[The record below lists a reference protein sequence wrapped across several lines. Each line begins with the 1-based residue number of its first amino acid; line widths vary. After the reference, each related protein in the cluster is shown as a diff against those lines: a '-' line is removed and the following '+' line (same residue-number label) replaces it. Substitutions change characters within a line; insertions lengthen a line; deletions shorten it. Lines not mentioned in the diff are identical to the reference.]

1 MASHSDTTGIIDTD
15 SRFVIDIV
23 TGKIENHSDKESLR
37 QYSHNSERFSFEMPR
52 HVEGHDMTNCTK
64 VTVNYLAAD
73 IPGEYEVDDLAVDSE
88 ADDKITF
95 SWLISSNVTQ
105 KKGKLRFAVVFECA
119 KEDGTITYR
128 WPTDINY
135 DYEIKETISNDSG
148 IVYENVDILE
158 QWKQQLFY
166 GSNSVTANIQAE
178 GRRQQALV
186 ANKGSEV
193 KKSIPDDYATLSDRV
208 SELCDH
214 MDLNIV
220 SYTFSWIGSKKVNTT
235 DGKLFD
241 PGIYAA
247 SSLKPCY
254 SNFVTIGDG
263 IDHLEI
269 HRSVNDNKVTGGAFY
284 SAASE
289 SYFISGFKEDS
300 GNNISVPDGAKYF
313 RINSTTD
320 GSSNLALV
328 VNGIPKETAVEVLK
342 KSVEDIKADAEE
354 TNEEIRGLKEDIVY
368 KRNARLIPVQFETIL
383 GYYAFDGFVSGKKE
397 WQARLMRVP
406 CKKGDK
412 YLYHGYSD
420 NIYGVSFLDS
430 EFGII
435 RQIHVPENKE
445 FEMDVNVIDNA
456 SYIDFY
462 SASDSMKTYVLKYNR
477 EDTSNNDVGKIF
489 INASSQLSETDNKYF
504 APTRE
509 ELVYGAGMKLKEIT
523 AENDTVFKFSFTQYQ
538 SMTAYVDDFC
548 IVSSGDYVNGTEV
561 FYENIIVFVPKGKT
575 LRINDFKSNV
585 YVSKFEKLVPI
596 TEEYINEKI
605 PDVPKTVDA
614 VTDGESNPVSS
625 NAVYHAIK
633 ANVIQV
639 STGLP
644 YIAVASSEA
653 PTAIKSVCQYV
664 CDGTNDEI
672 EIQNAINSLASTG
685 GRVFLTKG
693 KFFISQPIE
702 TGNILIELCGEGAL
716 LDLREDTL
724 NSPDRGGTILQ
735 AVGNTDLLHIGG
747 AKGTTVHDIAFFG
760 YGRNKV
766 DNTSHGIRFTG
777 YADTD
782 RIYNCGFTNCAVAIG
797 ADIQTDVLYIHNL
810 SVQRN
815 KVGICLYRSDAEVHD
830 CLFCENIGMES
841 VIWDNKTYNINCADI
856 CVNDGKIYNNTF
868 RRSGMCYDIFKV
880 YGHESGLESD
890 DVKPISSVVVR
901 QRAHIVGN
909 TFFDCIYANCIRI
922 MMKPDFLLIEGN
934 SFTKWGH
941 KDQIDDCRKSAIC
954 FDAGS
959 VLGTIMNNRF
969 YSDSNTEKF
978 TDKYAIYENNTD
990 GDNSYWRYS
999 NTYMNNF
1006 IGNLTADTENKCRI
1020 IGTAS
1025 QNQFINNIVVNGN

>member
-1 MASHSDTTGIIDTD
+1 MNTTIIFTIKNRRISSDTKSIDLIGDNMDYTAVFDLDEDLAFERIKTARFIKDDAQEERILDDNNSCQIPPELLKKGYISVGVYTD
-15 SRFVIDIV
+15 EKSTTPCFLQINRSIRETDYPVKDPEPDV
-23 TGKIENHSDKESLR
+23 YRQLLEKIEKLKGLREIELRADEKNIQWRYVGEEEWKQLISFSDITVSPEEIKQAVKEYLKD
-37 QYSHNSERFSFEMPR
+37 NPLEETDP
-52 HVEGHDMTNCTK
+52 
-64 VTVNYLAAD
+64 TVPDWAKEPQKPTYTAEEVGALPTSKLPEAIDVALAQAKASGEFNGKD
-73 IPGEYEVDDLAVDSE
+73 GKDGAPGE
-88 ADDKITF
+88 
-95 SWLISSNVTQ
+95 
-105 KKGKLRFAVVFECA
+105 KG
-119 KEDGTITYR
+119 
-128 WPTDINY
+128 
-135 DYEIKETISNDSG
+135 
-148 IVYENVDILE
+148 
-158 QWKQQLFY
+158 
-166 GSNSVTANIQAE
+166 
-178 GRRQQALV
+178 
-186 ANKGSEV
+186 
-193 KKSIPDDYATLSDRV
+193 
-208 SELCDH
+208 
-214 MDLNIV
+214 
-220 SYTFSWIGSKKVNTT
+220 
-235 DGKLFD
+235 D
-241 PGIYAA
+241 PGETTYVENPYDDTQ
-247 SSLKPCY
+247 LK
-254 SNFVTIGDG
+254 NDIGQ
-263 IDHLEI
+263 
-269 HRSVNDNKVTGGAFY
+269 
-284 SAASE
+284 
-289 SYFISGFKEDS
+289 
-300 GNNISVPDGAKYF
+300 
-313 RINSTTD
+313 
-320 GSSNLALV
+320 
-328 VNGIPKETAVEVLK
+328 
-342 KSVEDIKADAEE
+342 
-354 TNEEIRGLKEDIVY
+354 LKEDIVY
-368 KRNARLIPVQFETIL
+368 KRNTRLIPVQFETVL
-383 GYYAFDGFVSGKKE
+383 GYYAYDGFVSGKKE
-397 WQARLMRVP
+397 WGARLMRVQ

-412 YLYHGYSD
+412 YLYHGYCD

-435 RQIHVPENKE
+435 RQISVPENKE

-462 SASDSMKTYVLKYNR
+462 SASYNIKTYVMKYNR

-489 INASSQLSETDNKYF
+489 IDASSQLSETDDKYF
-504 APTRE
+504 SPSSE
-509 ELVYGAGMKLKEIT
+509 ELVYGADMKLKEIT
-523 AENDTVFKFSFTQYQ
+523 PENDTVFKFSFTQCQ
-538 SMTAYVDDFC
+538 AATAYVDDFC
-548 IVSSGDYVNGTEV
+548 IVTSDDYVNGTEV
-561 FYENIIVFVPKGKT
+561 FKENIIVFVPKGKT

-596 TEEYINEKI
+596 TEEYIN
-605 PDVPKTVDA
+605 DVV
-614 VTDGESNPVSS
+614 
-625 NAVYHAIK
+625 K
-633 ANVIQV
+633 A

-685 GRVFLTKG
+685 GKVFLTKG

-702 TGNILIELCGEGAL
+702 TGNTLIELCGEGAL

-735 AVGNTDLLHIGG
+735 AVENTDLLHIGG

-766 DNTSHGIRFTG
+766 DNTSYGIRFTG

-830 CLFCENIGMES
+830 CLFCENIGMENVS
-841 VIWDNKTYNINCADI
+841 WDNKTYNINCADI

-890 DVKPISSVVVR
+890 VVKPISSVVVR
-901 QRAHIVGN
+901 QRAYITGN
-909 TFFDCIYANCIRI
+909 NFFDCIYANCIRI

-941 KDQIDDCRKSAIC
+941 KDQTDDCRKSAIC
-954 FDAGS
+954 FDKGS
-959 VLGTIMNNRF
+959 VLGAIMNNRF
-969 YSDSNTEKF
+969 YSDSNTQKF
-978 TDKYAIYENNTD
+978 TDKYAIYECDIQYPND
-990 GDNSYWRYS
+990 YWQYS
-999 NTYMNNF
+999 NTYANNF

>member
-1 MASHSDTTGIIDTD
+1 MPSTENNYVATDLGNIALNPCGEYSKSTLYEYLDMVSYQGGSYFCKVDFPQKISGIAPEPGKNTEMWQMLTLPGQLTPEAIAMHDDVVNKAKQVETSRAAVELSQQEVEAAQADVQQMRQDTQEAAEQAIASRDSAAGYAQSAETSRTAARESEDNVNAQVAGFDTRVAEKTSDAETAIAEARQTAVSAVSTKQDEAMQAVTDEGDKQIKNVEDAGTEQVGKVKSAGASAVSAAGAAGVSAVNAVKTQQTASIKAVADEGTKQVGAVDTADTTQVNAVNTAGKTQVEAVNAAGDAQV
-15 SRFVIDIV
+15 VIL
-23 TGKIENHSDKESLR
+23 TE
-37 QYSHNSERFSFEMPR
+37 
-52 HVEGHDMTNCTK
+52 T
-64 VTVNYLAAD
+64 A
-73 IPGEYEVDDLAVDSE
+73 
-88 ADDKITF
+88 
-95 SWLISSNVTQ
+95 
-105 KKGKLRFAVVFECA
+105 A
-119 KEDGTITYR
+119 KELV
-128 WPTDINY
+128 NLQ
-135 DYEIKETISNDSG
+135 E
-148 IVYENVDILE
+148 VAE
-158 QWKQQLFY
+158 QFK
-166 GSNSVTANIQAE
+166 
-178 GRRQQALV
+178 
-186 ANKGSEV
+186 
-193 KKSIPDDYATLSDRV
+193 DDH
-208 SELCDH
+208 EQ
-214 MDLNIV
+214 
-220 SYTFSWIGSKKVNTT
+220 IGS
-235 DGKLFD
+235 
-241 PGIYAA
+241 
-247 SSLKPCY
+247 
-254 SNFVTIGDG
+254 
-263 IDHLEI
+263 
-269 HRSVNDNKVTGGAFY
+269 
-284 SAASE
+284 
-289 SYFISGFKEDS
+289 
-300 GNNISVPDGAKYF
+300 
-313 RINSTTD
+313 
-320 GSSNLALV
+320 
-328 VNGIPKETAVEVLK
+328 
-342 KSVEDIKADAEE
+342 
-354 TNEEIRGLKEDIVY
+354 LKEDLAY
-368 KRNARLIPVQFETIL
+368 KINSRLTPIQFETVL
-383 GYYAFDGFVSGKKE
+383 GYYNVNGFVTGKKE
-397 WQARLMRVP
+397 WGARLMRVQ

-412 YLYHGYSD
+412 YLYHGYCD

-430 EFGII
+430 EFRII
-435 RQIHVPENKE
+435 RQISVPKNKE
-445 FEMDVNVIDNA
+445 FEMDVIAIDNA

-462 SASDSMKTYVLKYNR
+462 SGNSGMKTYVLKYNR

-489 INASSQLSETDNKYF
+489 IDASSQLSETDNKYF
-504 APTRE
+504 SPIKE
-509 ELVYGAGMKLKEIT
+509 ELVYGHNMKLKEIT
-523 AENDTVFKFSFTQYQ
+523 PENDTVFKFSFIQNQ
-538 SMTAYVDDFC
+538 AATAYVDDFC
-548 IVSSGDYVNGTEV
+548 IVTSNNYVSGTEV
-561 FYENIIVFVPKGKT
+561 FHENIIVFVPKGKT

-605 PDVPKTVDA
+605 PDVPKTVDT
-614 VTDGESNPVSS
+614 VTDGEFNPVSS
-625 NAVYHAIK
+625 NAVYHAIET
-633 ANVIQV
+633 NVAQV

-672 EIQNAINSLASTG
+672 EIQNAINSLGSTG
-685 GRVFLTKG
+685 GKVFLTKG
-693 KFFISQPIE
+693 KFFISQSIE
-702 TGNILIELCGEGAL
+702 TGNTLIELCGEGAL

-766 DNTSHGIRFTG
+766 DNTSYGIRFTG

-830 CLFCENIGMES
+830 CLFCENIGMENVS
-841 VIWDNKTYNINCADI
+841 WDNKTYNINCADI

-880 YGHESGLESD
+880 YGNESGLEFD
-890 DVKPISSVVVR
+890 DVRPVSSVVLLGCAR
-901 QRAHIVGN
+901 IIEN
-909 TFFDCIYANCIRI
+909 YFFDKIYANCIRV
-922 MMKPDFLLIEGN
+922 MSRTDFVYIEGN

-941 KDQIDDCRKSAIC
+941 KDQADDCRKSAIC

-1020 IGTAS
+1020 IGTAP
-1025 QNQFINNIVVNGN
+1025 QNQFINNIVVNR

>member
-1 MASHSDTTGIIDTD
+1 MADKP
-15 SRFVIDIV
+15 V
-23 TGKIENHSDKESLR
+23 TREEK
-37 QYSHNSERFSFEMPR
+37 
-52 HVEGHDMTNCTK
+52 
-64 VTVNYLAAD
+64 YLAYLTGDYTGGLQKPITRTEKYLYELCLKGIGGD
-73 IPGEYEVDDLAVDSE
+73 ISPE
-88 ADDKITF
+88 
-95 SWLISSNVTQ
+95 
-105 KKGKLRFAVVFECA
+105 
-119 KEDGTITYR
+119 
-128 WPTDINY
+128 
-135 DYEIKETISNDSG
+135 EIKNAVNEYLEKNPVKPGATTEQAQQIEQNKTDVTSLKKET
-148 IVYENVDILE
+148 
-158 QWKQQLFY
+158 
-166 GSNSVTANIQAE
+166 
-178 GRRQQALV
+178 
-186 ANKGSEV
+186 
-193 KKSIPDDYATLSDRV
+193 
-208 SELCDH
+208 
-214 MDLNIV
+214 
-220 SYTFSWIGSKKVNTT
+220 
-235 DGKLFD
+235 
-241 PGIYAA
+241 
-247 SSLKPCY
+247 SSLK
-254 SNFVTIGDG
+254 
-263 IDHLEI
+263 
-269 HRSVNDNKVTGGAFY
+269 
-284 SAASE
+284 
-289 SYFISGFKEDS
+289 EDL
-300 GNNISVPDGAKYF
+300 AYK
-313 RINSTTD
+313 INS
-320 GSSNLALV
+320 
-328 VNGIPKETAVEVLK
+328 
-342 KSVEDIKADAEE
+342 
-354 TNEEIRGLKEDIVY
+354 
-368 KRNARLIPVQFETIL
+368 RLTPVQFETVL
-383 GYYAFDGFVSGKKE
+383 GYYGANGFVAGKKE
-397 WQARLMRVP
+397 WGARLMRVP

-412 YLYHGYSD
+412 YLYHGYCD

-430 EFGII
+430 DFGVI
-435 RQIHVPENKE
+435 RRIHVPKNKE

-462 SASDSMKTYVLKYNR
+462 SASYSKKTYVLKYNR
-477 EDTSNNDVGKIF
+477 EDTNNNDVGKIF
-489 INASSQLSETDNKYF
+489 TDASSQLSETDNKYF
-504 APTRE
+504 SPNRE
-509 ELVYGAGMKLKEIT
+509 ELVDAKGMILKSIT
-523 AENDTVFKFSFTQYQ
+523 PENDTVFKFSFVQHQ
-538 SMTAYVDDFC
+538 KSTAYVDDFC
-548 IVSSGDYVNGTEV
+548 IVTSDDYVNGTEV
-561 FYENIIVFVPKGKT
+561 FKENIIVFVPKGKT
-575 LRINDFKSNV
+575 LRINDFKSTV

-596 TEEYINEKI
+596 TEEYINN
-605 PDVPKTVDA
+605 VV
-614 VTDGESNPVSS
+614 
-625 NAVYHAIK
+625 K
-633 ANVIQV
+633 A

-664 CDGTNDEI
+664 CDGTNDEK

-685 GRVFLTKG
+685 GKVFLTKG

-702 TGNILIELCGEGAL
+702 TGNTLIELCGEGAL

-766 DNTSHGIRFTG
+766 DNTSYGIRFTG

-830 CLFCENIGMES
+830 CLFCENIGMENVS
-841 VIWDNKTYNINCADI
+841 WDNKTYNINCADI

-901 QRAHIVGN
+901 QRAHIAGN

-941 KDQIDDCRKSAIC
+941 KDQTDDCRKSAIC
-954 FDAGS
+954 FDRGS

-969 YSDSNTEKF
+969 YSDSNTQKF
-978 TDKYAIYENNTD
+978 TDKYAIYECDVQYPND
-990 GDNSYWRYS
+990 YWQYS
-999 NTYMNNF
+999 NTYANNF

>member
-1 MASHSDTTGIIDTD
+1 MADKPVTREEKYLAYLTGDYKGELPKPITRKEKYLYELCLKGMGGEISPEEIKNAVNEYLEKNPVKPGATTEQAQQIEQNKTDIASLKEETD
-15 SRFVIDIV
+15 S
-23 TGKIENHSDKESLR
+23 
-37 QYSHNSERFSFEMPR
+37 
-52 HVEGHDMTNCTK
+52 
-64 VTVNYLAAD
+64 
-73 IPGEYEVDDLAVDSE
+73 
-88 ADDKITF
+88 
-95 SWLISSNVTQ
+95 
-105 KKGKLRFAVVFECA
+105 
-119 KEDGTITYR
+119 
-128 WPTDINY
+128 
-135 DYEIKETISNDSG
+135 
-148 IVYENVDILE
+148 
-158 QWKQQLFY
+158 
-166 GSNSVTANIQAE
+166 
-178 GRRQQALV
+178 
-186 ANKGSEV
+186 
-193 KKSIPDDYATLSDRV
+193 
-208 SELCDH
+208 
-214 MDLNIV
+214 
-220 SYTFSWIGSKKVNTT
+220 
-235 DGKLFD
+235 
-241 PGIYAA
+241 
-247 SSLKPCY
+247 
-254 SNFVTIGDG
+254 
-263 IDHLEI
+263 
-269 HRSVNDNKVTGGAFY
+269 
-284 SAASE
+284 
-289 SYFISGFKEDS
+289 
-300 GNNISVPDGAKYF
+300 
-313 RINSTTD
+313 
-320 GSSNLALV
+320 
-328 VNGIPKETAVEVLK
+328 
-342 KSVEDIKADAEE
+342 
-354 TNEEIRGLKEDIVY
+354 LKEGISY
-368 KRNARLIPVQFETIL
+368 KIDSRLTPVQFETVL
-383 GYYAFDGFVSGKKE
+383 GYYASGGFVVGKKK
-397 WQARLMRVP
+397 WGARLMRVQ

-412 YLYHGYSD
+412 YLYHGYCD

-430 EFGII
+430 NFRII
-435 RQIHVPENKE
+435 RQIHVPQNKE

-462 SASDSMKTYVLKYNR
+462 SGNAATKTYVLKYNR
-477 EDTSNNDVGKIF
+477 EDTIDNDVGKIF
-489 INASSQLSETDNKYF
+489 VDASSQLIETDDKYF
-504 APTRE
+504 SPTRE
-509 ELVYGAGMKLKEIT
+509 ELVDSVDMKLKEIT
-523 AENDTVFKFSFTQYQ
+523 PENDTVFKFSFSQHQTA
-538 SMTAYVDDFC
+538 TAYVDDFC
-548 IVSSGDYVNGTEV
+548 IVTSDNYVNGTEV
-561 FYENIIVFVPKGKT
+561 FKENIIVFVPKGKT
-575 LRINDFKSNV
+575 LRINDFNSNAH
-585 YVSKFEKLVPI
+585 VSKFEKLVPI

-614 VTDGESNPVSS
+614 VMDGESNPVSS

-633 ANVIQV
+633 TNVTQV

-653 PTAIKSVCQYV
+653 PTAIKSVCQFI
-664 CDGTNDEI
+664 CDGTDDNI
-672 EIQNAINSLASTG
+672 EIQNAINLLGSTG
-685 GRVFLTKG
+685 GKVFLTKG
-693 KFFISQPIE
+693 KFFISKPIE
-702 TGNILIELCGEGAL
+702 TGNTLIELCGEGAL

-766 DNTSHGIRFTG
+766 DNTSYGIRFTG

-830 CLFCENIGMES
+830 CLFCENIGMEN
-841 VIWDNKTYNINCADI
+841 VLWDNKTYNINCADI

-890 DVKPISSVVVR
+890 DVRPVSS
-901 QRAHIVGN
+901 IVLLGCARIIGN
-909 TFFDCIYANCIRI
+909 YFFDQIYANCIRV
-922 MMKPDFLLIEGN
+922 MSRTDFVYIEGN

-941 KDQIDDCRKSAIC
+941 KDQTDDCRKSAIC

>member
-1 MASHSDTTGIIDTD
+1 MALTAKKVYAILKRQISDMEAKLNSPVRYKGTVATADLLPLNPDIGDMYNIESKSIYGEAGMNVAWNGVVWDTMGAPIDMSLYFTKEEADTTIQNMVNEYFEKNPVKPGAT
-15 SRFVIDIV
+15 
-23 TGKIENHSDKESLR
+23 TEQAQQIEQNK
-37 QYSHNSERFSFEMPR
+37 
-52 HVEGHDMTNCTK
+52 
-64 VTVNYLAAD
+64 
-73 IPGEYEVDDLAVDSE
+73 
-88 ADDKITF
+88 
-95 SWLISSNVTQ
+95 
-105 KKGKLRFAVVFECA
+105 
-119 KEDGTITYR
+119 
-128 WPTDINY
+128 TDI
-135 DYEIKETISNDSG
+135 
-148 IVYENVDILE
+148 
-158 QWKQQLFY
+158 
-166 GSNSVTANIQAE
+166 A
-178 GRRQQALV
+178 
-186 ANKGSEV
+186 
-193 KKSIPDDYATLSDRV
+193 
-208 SELCDH
+208 
-214 MDLNIV
+214 
-220 SYTFSWIGSKKVNTT
+220 
-235 DGKLFD
+235 
-241 PGIYAA
+241 
-247 SSLKPCY
+247 SLK
-254 SNFVTIGDG
+254 T
-263 IDHLEI
+263 E
-269 HRSVNDNKVTGGAFY
+269 TG
-284 SAASE
+284 S
-289 SYFISGFKEDS
+289 
-300 GNNISVPDGAKYF
+300 
-313 RINSTTD
+313 
-320 GSSNLALV
+320 
-328 VNGIPKETAVEVLK
+328 
-342 KSVEDIKADAEE
+342 
-354 TNEEIRGLKEDIVY
+354 LKEDISY
-368 KRNARLIPVQFETIL
+368 KIDSRLTPVQFETVL
-383 GYYAFDGFVSGKKE
+383 GYYASDGFAVGKKE
-397 WQARLMRVP
+397 WGARLMRVQ

-412 YLYHGYSD
+412 YLYHGYCD

-430 EFGII
+430 NFRII
-435 RQIHVPENKE
+435 RQIHVPQNKE

-462 SASDSMKTYVLKYNR
+462 SGSAAAKTYVLKYNR
-477 EDTSNNDVGKIF
+477 EDTIDNDVGKIF
-489 INASSQLSETDNKYF
+489 VDASSQLSETDDKYF
-504 APTRE
+504 SPTRE
-509 ELVYGAGMKLKEIT
+509 ELVDGVDMKLKEIT
-523 AENDTVFKFSFTQYQ
+523 PENDTVFKFSFSQHQTA
-538 SMTAYVDDFC
+538 TAYVDDFC
-548 IVSSGDYVNGTEV
+548 IVTSDNYVNGTEV
-561 FYENIIVFVPKGKT
+561 FKENIIVFVPKGKT
-575 LRINDFKSNV
+575 LRINDFNSNAH
-585 YVSKFEKLVPI
+585 VSKFEKLVPI

-614 VTDGESNPVSS
+614 VMDGESNPVSS

-633 ANVIQV
+633 TNVTQV

-653 PTAIKSVCQYV
+653 PTAIKSVCQFI
-664 CDGTNDEI
+664 CDGTDDNI
-672 EIQNAINSLASTG
+672 EIQNAINLLGSTG
-685 GRVFLTKG
+685 GKVFLTKG
-693 KFFISQPIE
+693 KFFISKPIE
-702 TGNILIELCGEGAL
+702 TGNTLIELCGEGAL

-766 DNTSHGIRFTG
+766 DNTSYGIRFTG

-830 CLFCENIGMES
+830 CLFCENIGMEN
-841 VIWDNKTYNINCADI
+841 VLWDNKTYNINCADI

-890 DVKPISSVVVR
+890 DVRPVSS
-901 QRAHIVGN
+901 IVLLGCARIIGN
-909 TFFDCIYANCIRI
+909 YFFDQIYANCIRV
-922 MMKPDFLLIEGN
+922 MSRTEFVYIEGN

-941 KDQIDDCRKSAIC
+941 KDQTDDCRKSAIC

>member
-88 ADDKITF
+88 DDDKITF

-269 HRSVNDNKVTGGAFY
+269 HRSANDNKMTGGAFY

-300 GNNISVPDGAKYF
+300 GNNISVPNGAKYF

-383 GYYAFDGFVSGKKE
+383 GYYASDGFVSGKKE

-538 SMTAYVDDFC
+538 ATTAYVDDFC

-1020 IGTAS
+1020 IGTAP
-1025 QNQFINNIVVNGN
+1025 QNQFINNIVVNR